1 MCVRDI
7 GDRSIS
13 AASVGFI
20 FKRRN
25 RRFII
30 IYYYFNKMYNII
42 IVIAARPLLA
52 KRVVR

>member
-25 RRFII
+25 RRFTI
-30 IYYYFNKMYNII
+30 IYYYFNKIYNI
-42 IVIAARPLLA
+42 IVIAARPVLA